1 MPDGG
6 GLADKYSNVRW
17 FMNVNIG
24 GHHSPPLQHQQL
36 DIIDNNKTKCC
47 NLHFSTLLKLHLCRE
62 YRFKISGY
70 FDGGGGDGAGE
81 EDWCKWKNVLYVIKS
96 VSK

>member
-1 MPDGG
+1 MSI
-6 GLADKYSNVRW
+6 LENT
-17 FMNVNIG
+17 IL
-24 GHHSPPLQHQQL
+24 HHCSINNW
-36 DIIDNNKTKCC
+36 IIDKNKTKCC
-47 NLHFSTLLKLHLCRE
+47 NLHFSTLLKLHLCQE

-70 FDGGGGDGAGE
+70 FDGDGGGGAGE